1 MPRRKKATTDDGGV
15 QADERPFA
23 QLREMPRPDKF
34 LEDQFAGARSKAQV
48 YVEDIA
54 EYARAKPQQAMLSAL
69 GAGYILRMLPTA
81 RLLRV
86 VLRLAFALLKP
97 ALLIYGISK
106 VYSASQQDRTS
117 EIDEGS

>member
-1 MPRRKKATTDDGGV
+1 L
-15 QADERPFA
+15 ERGI
-23 QLREMPRPDKF
+23 E
-34 LEDQFAGARSKAQV
+34 RSLV

-54 EYARAKPQQAMLSAL
+54 DYARTNPEQAMLSAV
-69 GAGYILRMLPTA
+69 GVGYILRMLPTA
-81 RLLRV
+81 RLIRV
-86 VLRLAFALLKP
+86 VLRLVFALLKP